1 MCLYCIYTFYY
12 YILLEFMV
20 IESSK
25 MKDDCVIIVGNETI
39 WELLLVKEFALYLS
53 ICMYICFVLSNDI

>member
-1 MCLYCIYTFYY
+1 
-12 YILLEFMV
+12 MV